1 MRKRMAAVC
10 SKVGVKAVVCSR
22 TRDEAAACP
31 GARDKA
37 TMYYRWQWWHDDF
50 QGDRRAREGARTKNC

>member
-1 MRKRMAAVC
+1 MAAVC

-37 TMYYRWQWWHDDF
+37 MMYYRWQWWHDDF
-50 QGDRRAREGARTKNC
+50 